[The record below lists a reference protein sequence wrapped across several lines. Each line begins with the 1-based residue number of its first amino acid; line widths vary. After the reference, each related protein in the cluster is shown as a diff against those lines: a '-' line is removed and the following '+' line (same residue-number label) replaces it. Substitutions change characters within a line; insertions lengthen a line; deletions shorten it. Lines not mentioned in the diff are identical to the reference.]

1 MLVRNNTFDIIKDK
15 VSAIKSTE
23 NSYYIHN
30 MFEVGYHRLTDADNY
45 SEYGLSCAG
54 TRLGFPGSFLV
65 QYRENHP
72 DGAEKVLYD
81 KYYDWFDTS
90 IRRKNHDKRSSQAL
104 FIRDFEGMHYG
115 VLTDKYAMFDDDE
128 VVDILS
134 QNEYLMSSK
143 EFWSDITPERFHA
156 RFVDAEKLYIPGDSS
171 PLSLCT
177 FVDNSMVG
185 KSSFKIRF
193 GIYRW
198 ACTNGMIAGLKE
210 FEILK
215 MMHKGDKDY
224 VQCVSE
230 ALENVEEYKK
240 MLFEMVKE
248 AACTYSSIYN
258 LTEDQALAY
267 IQKKLNVSKKAS
279 VIILENYR
287 KYGNE
292 TKWDLTNAITDYA
305 HVVDISS
312 RIKLESAAFKI
323 A

>member
-1 MLVRNNTFDIIKDK
+1 
-15 VSAIKSTE
+15 
-23 NSYYIHN
+23 
-30 MFEVGYHRLTDADNY
+30 
-45 SEYGLSCAG
+45 
-54 TRLGFPGSFLV
+54 
-65 QYRENHP
+65 
-72 DGAEKVLYD
+72 
-81 KYYDWFDTS
+81 
-90 IRRKNHDKRSSQAL
+90 
-104 FIRDFEGMHYG
+104 
-115 VLTDKYAMFDDDE
+115 
-128 VVDILS
+128 
-134 QNEYLMSSK
+134 
-143 EFWSDITPERFHA
+143 
-156 RFVDAEKLYIPGDSS
+156 
-171 PLSLCT
+171 
-177 FVDNSMVG
+177 
-185 KSSFKIRF
+185 
-193 GIYRW
+193 
-198 ACTNGMIAGLKE
+198 MIAGLKE

-248 AACTYSSIYN
+248 AASIYN